1 MMKPMSCL
9 YSDKNNVQNKLF
21 ALMITLAKGK
31 PHNEIAKISE
41 NVVPTMDYRVSAK
54 LTLPQARQYS
64 REVTFFLQA

>member
-1 MMKPMSCL
+1 
-9 YSDKNNVQNKLF
+9 
-21 ALMITLAKGK
+21 MITLAKGK
-31 PHNEIAKISE
+31 PHNEIATISE